1 MLFHLSISQL
11 RIIVVSDIRSGS
23 SSTFD
28 ARIVLKRL
36 DLLNWLLHLYWC
48 KVLILLVNRIL
59 GDSSTRSYRL
69 GIVIKSGIKPS
80 LLASPQVGPTV
91 FTSALKYYLLIFNM
105 KLTFFWCREVGACY

>member
-1 MLFHLSISQL
+1 MLFHFGISQL
-11 RIIVVSDIRSGS
+11 RIVVVSDIGSGS
-23 SSTFD
+23 CLTFD

-36 DLLNWLLHLYWC
+36 DLLDWLLHLYWC

-91 FTSALKYYLLIFNM
+91 FTSVLKYYLLIFNV
-105 KLTFFWCREVGACY
+105 KLTFF